1 MRKILFILFALAAV
15 VGCQSEYDKMSEYEK
30 AIYDVGTN
38 CPLSLADVL
47 KSAPVWERVK
57 VIESAQPEGK
67 GNVEVSDYSKGGS
80 DGGTNFAFGFG
91 PKFECWSYSYV
102 GPPSR
107 YAGYYLECDYSIQP
121 DGNIILSLD
130 GITADRSYIRK
141 VRVVAYNESS
151 IVIDTYNASPL
162 YPYVTFVL
170 KPGTEEKK
178 EWLETKCNG
187 LTKIE

>member
-1 MRKILFILFALAAV
+1 MRKILFMLFALAAM

-57 VIESAQPEGK
+57 TISSTQPEGK
-67 GNVEVSDYSKGGS
+67 GSVDVADYSKGDL
-80 DGGTNFAFGFG
+80 DGGVNFAFGFG
-91 PKFECWSYSYV
+91 PKFECWSYAHV
-102 GPPSR
+102 GPFM
-107 YAGYYLECDYSIQP
+107 YAGYFLECDYSIQP
-121 DGNIILSLD
+121 DGDLILSLD
-130 GITADRSYIRK
+130 GIAADRSYIRK

-151 IVIDTYNASPL
+151 IVIDTYNASPN

-170 KPGTEEKK
+170 KPGTEEKR

>member
-1 MRKILFILFALAAV
+1 MKKILFMLFVLAAM

-57 VIESAQPEGK
+57 TISSTQPEGK
-67 GNVEVSDYSKGGS
+67 GSVDVADYSKGDL

-102 GPPSR
+102 SPPSI
-107 YAGYYLECDYSIQP
+107 YAGYYLESDYSIQP
-121 DGNIILSLD
+121 DGDLILSLD
-130 GITADRSYIRK
+130 GIAADRSYIRK

-151 IVIDTYNASPL
+151 IVIDTYNASPN

-170 KPGTEEKK
+170 KPGTDEKR